1 MRIIYEDGEYRDN
14 IEEVSLSQKADSFVD
29 VSSLSEEQQ
38 RIIEEENREGKPYRP
53 AATLRPAP
61 EKAEPVSET
70 APQPVPYPQGY
81 PVQYIPVQYPQGY
94 PYPQYPQAYP
104 YGQYPQGY
112 PVQYPQGY
120 PVQYSP
126 VMPQTAQAPADPNK
140 PDAGTRVLY
149 QSPDFDKKETPS
161 QSAMPKTVPSRPVYT
176 MGSGITQSDID
187 PYSKGTASRKSSSFE
202 VDDMEMSVFE
212 LDSMAHKYHTS
223 AKQVAKPVASG
234 SSLRVEEFE
243 ESFDSDEEELWEI
256 KEDTSRKAED
266 DFNTADAD
274 YDLGHFP
281 EDDEEEPPK
290 KKSGSK
296 TASGKKSS
304 KKKKKSDLP
313 RKIVLAISLI
323 AIIVS
328 VAVLINEARL
338 SKENQNVEQEVS
350 DLIIDVPEID
360 DSSEDEGD
368 GGEDKDENKDKDED
382 KGTEEEKEPEVQL
395 TPEQQW
401 EKVKSEYPNVVFPSD
416 IQLKYAKLYATNREF
431 IGYLSAPGVKLNLP
445 VVQTDNDET
454 YLNKNFYGKNTK
466 YGCPFVTHLNNIGSD
481 PSDLDTNTVIF
492 GHYMKD
498 GSVFGNLFKYKT
510 IDGFKAAPVIEF
522 NTLYNDYKWKVI
534 AAFITNADEKDDNG
548 YVFKYYF
555 TNLTT
560 RDRYSAFLSE
570 LSQRSIYDTGV
581 DVLPD
586 DKILTLSTCSYEFEN
601 ARFVVVAR
609 LVRFGESAEVDVSK
623 ATDNPNPRYPQAYY
637 DKKKKDNPYKDAYRW
652 EVG

>member
-1 MRIIYEDGEYRDN
+1 MRIIYEDGEYREN
-14 IEEVSLSQKADSFVD
+14 NEEASLTKKADGFVD
-29 VSSLSEEQQ
+29 VSSLSEEQKKK
-38 RIIEEENREGKPYRP
+38 IEEENRVGKPYRP
-53 AATLRPAP
+53 AATLRPAD
-61 EKAEPVSET
+61 EKTEPVSET
-70 APQPVPYPQGY
+70 APQPVQYPQGY
-81 PVQYIPVQYPQGY
+81 PVQYMPVQYPQGY

-104 YGQYPQGY
+104 YGQPPQGY

-120 PVQYSP
+120 PVMYNP
-126 VMPQTAQAPADPNK
+126 VMPQTVQAPADPNK

-149 QSPDFDKKETPS
+149 QSPDFDKKENSSQPVVSEAVTPR
-161 QSAMPKTVPSRPVYT
+161 AVYT

-187 PYSKGTASRKSSSFE
+187 PFSQKATLKKASSFE

-212 LDSMAHKYHTS
+212 LDSIAHKYHTS

-234 SSLRVEEFE
+234 SSLRVEDFE
-243 ESFDSDEEELWEI
+243 ERFDSDEEELW
-256 KEDTSRKAED
+256 KRHEDTSWKAQD
-266 DFNTADAD
+266 DLLTADTD
-274 YDLGHFP
+274 YDFESFP
-281 EDDEEEPPK
+281 EDDEEPVK

-296 TASGKKSS
+296 SEAEKKSS

-313 RKIVLAISLI
+313 RKIILGISLV
-323 AIIVS
+323 AIVVS
-328 VAVLINEARL
+328 VAVLINEFRL

-350 DLIIDVPEID
+350 DLIIDVPSVEEPSSD
-360 DSSEDEGD
+360 DSKD
-368 GGEDKDENKDKDED
+368 GEKDDDKNKNEEPEENQ
-382 KGTEEEKEPEVQL
+382 EVQL

-401 EKVKSEYPNVVFPSD
+401 EKVKSEYPDVVFPSD

-431 IGYLSAPGVKLNLP
+431 IGYLSAPGVDLNLP

-466 YGCPFVTHLNNIGSD
+466 YGCPFVTHLNNIGSE

-522 NTLYNDYKWKVI
+522 NTLYNDHKWKVI

-637 DKKKKDNPYKDAYRW
+637 DKKKQDNPYKDAYRW